1 MNRIFTAAAVLAVL
15 AISGCASLPDS
26 IKGPFARSN
35 QTATDVTPNHVED
48 AAFPAETGEGK
59 F

>member
-15 AISGCASLPDS
+15 AISACASLPDS
-26 IKGPFARSN
+26 IKGPFARSG
-35 QTATDVTPNHVED
+35 QTVTDVDQNHSDVSPY
-48 AAFPAETGEGK
+48 PAETDEGK